1 MEEDGLSAAE
11 SNVDMSEFKH
21 LFEPIEVGTITL
33 PNRVLMPAMHMG
45 MAKDG
50 FPSDGFID
58 FYEERAK
65 AGPGP
70 GLMIIGGCYTEKRGM
85 GAPNFVG
92 LDDDKFIPRLKEL
105 TDCIHRYDSRIAA
118 QLYHGGRYSPG
129 FLIGEQ
135 HVSASAV
142 PSMFNREPAHELSI
156 PEIKEVQENFARAA
170 GRTREAGFD
179 AVELICAAGY
189 LVNQFL
195 SPLTNR
201 REDRYG
207 GDIYGRMTFML
218 ESIASIKEA
227 TGADFPLIC
236 RLSGSDFVEG
246 SHTLEETKVVAR
258 EMERAGVDLISVTGG
273 WHETRVP
280 QITMNVPRG
289 AFVYLAEGIKSAVE
303 KVPVAACNRINNPEM
318 AEQVLAEGRADMV
331 AMARAFLADP
341 NFLRKTYGGRTD
353 DIRTCIACNQGC
365 LDHVFTLQP
374 VTCML
379 NPRAGRERETELLP
393 AEKKKKVL
401 VAGGGPGGME
411 AAWVAAH
418 RGHEVTLCESSGALG
433 GQCVLAAVPPGREEF
448 NEMVRYLRGQ
458 VEKKDVDVRLNTH
471 VDTALVEEINP
482 DAVIM
487 ATGASQTVPGID
499 GIDGPNVVYA
509 WDVLAGGSDAG
520 RTVVV
525 AGGGAVGVETGM
537 FLAERG
543 RNVTV
548 LEMLEKLGA
557 DIGISTRW
565 TILADARELGV
576 KLVRSCRVERIT
588 GAGVVTIIGGK
599 EQELKADTVVIAVGS
614 SPNREL
620 EHGLRAAGLMDGIE
634 FYELGDCK
642 EARKATEAV
651 LEGFAVGL
659 AL

>member
-1 MEEDGLSAAE
+1 M
-11 SNVDMSEFKH
+11 
-21 LFEPIEVGTITL
+21 

-105 TDCIHRYDSRIAA
+105 TDRIHKYDSLIAA

-135 HVSASAV
+135 HVSASASS
-142 PSMFNREPAHELSI
+142 SMFNRDPAHELSI
-156 PEIKEVQENFARAA
+156 LEVEEVQENYAKAAR
-170 GRTREAGFD
+170 RTREAGFD

-195 SPLTNR
+195 SPLTNK

-207 GDIYGRMTFML
+207 GDIFGRMTFML
-218 ESIASIKEA
+218 ESIAAIKEA
-227 TGADFPLIC
+227 TGAYFPLIC
-236 RLSGSDFVEG
+236 RISGSDFVEG

-289 AFVYLAEGIKSAVE
+289 AFVYLAEGIKDAVDR
-303 KVPVAACNRINNPEM
+303 VPVAACNRINSPEM
-318 AEQVLAEGRADMV
+318 AEQVLAEGRADIA

-341 NFLRKTYGGRTD
+341 KFLRKAYEGRTG

-365 LDHVFTLQP
+365 LDNVFTLQP

-379 NPRAGRERETELLP
+379 NPRANRERETELLP
-393 AEKKKKVL
+393 AGEKKRVL

-418 RGHEVTLCESSGALG
+418 RGHRVTLCESSGVLG

-448 NEMVRYLRGQ
+448 SEMVRYLERQ
-458 VEKKDVDVRLNTH
+458 LERKDVEVRLNTR
-471 VDTALVEEINP
+471 VTAGLVKETKP

-487 ATGASQTVPGID
+487 ATGASQILPGID

-509 WDVLAGGSDAG
+509 WDVLAGNADTG

-525 AGGGAVGVETGM
+525 VGGGAVGVETGM

-543 RNVTV
+543 RDVTV

-565 TILADARELGV
+565 TILKDARELGV
-576 KLVRSCRVERIT
+576 KFIGSCCVQRIT
-588 GAGVVTIIGGK
+588 GTGVVAVRGGK
-599 EQELKADTVVIAVGS
+599 DREFEADTVVVAVGS
-614 SPNREL
+614 SPNNEL
-620 EHGLRAAGLMDGIE
+620 EHELRAAGVMDGIE
-634 FYELGDCK
+634 FYKVGDCK
-642 EARKATEAV
+642 EARKAIEAIH
-651 LEGFAVGL
+651 EGFATGL

>member
-1 MEEDGLSAAE
+1 MP
-11 SNVDMSEFKH
+11 EFKH
-21 LFEPIEVGTITL
+21 LFEPIKIGAIIL

-50 FPSDGFID
+50 FISDGFID

-92 LDDDKFIPRLKEL
+92 LDDDRFIPRLKEL
-105 TDCIHRYDSRIAA
+105 TDQIHRYDSRIAA

-135 HVSASAV
+135 HVSASAG
-142 PSMFNREPAHELSI
+142 PSRFNREPAHELSI

-170 GRTREAGFD
+170 RRTREAGFD
-179 AVELICAAGY
+179 AVELLCAAGY

-195 SPLTNR
+195 SPLTNK

-218 ESIASIKEA
+218 ESIAAIKEA

-236 RLSGSDFVEG
+236 RLSGSDFVDG

-289 AFVYLAEGIKSAVE
+289 AFVYLAEGIKSSVE
-303 KVPVAACNRINNPEM
+303 KVPVAACNRINNPGM
-318 AEQVLAEGRADMV
+318 AEQVLAQGRADIV

-341 NFLRKTYGGRTD
+341 NFLRKACEGRAD

-374 VTCML
+374 VSCML
-379 NPRAGRERETELLP
+379 NPRVNRERETELLP
-393 AEKKKKVL
+393 AEKKKSVL

-418 RGHEVTLCESSGALG
+418 RGHQVTLCESSRELG

-448 NEMVRYLRGQ
+448 GEMVRYLERQ
-458 VEKKDVDVRLNTH
+458 VERKGVHIRLKTR
-471 VDTALVEEINP
+471 VTAELVKEMNP
-482 DAVIM
+482 DAVVM
-487 ATGASQTVPGID
+487 ATGASQIVPGID

-509 WDVLAGGSDAG
+509 RDVLAGSADAG
-520 RTVVV
+520 KTVVV
-525 AGGGAVGVETGM
+525 VGGGAVGIETGM

-543 RNVTV
+543 RDVTV
-548 LEMLEKLGA
+548 LEMLEKLGT
-557 DIGISTRW
+557 DIGISMRW
-565 TILADARELGV
+565 TILKDARELGM
-576 KLVRSCRVERIT
+576 KFAESCRVERIT
-588 GAGVVTIIGGK
+588 GIGVVAARGGK
-599 EQELKADTVVIAVGS
+599 DREFKADTVVIAVGS
-614 SPNREL
+614 GPNSEL
-620 EHGLRAAGLMDGIE
+620 EHELRAAGLMDDIE
-634 FYELGDCK
+634 FYKVGDCR
-642 EARKATEAV
+642 EARKATEAIH
-651 LEGFAVGL
+651 EGFAAGL

>member
-1 MEEDGLSAAE
+1 M
-11 SNVDMSEFKH
+11 
-21 LFEPIEVGTITL
+21 

-105 TDCIHRYDSRIAA
+105 TDRIHKHDSLIAA

-135 HVSASAV
+135 HVSASAS
-142 PSMFNREPAHELSI
+142 PSMFNRDPAHELSI
-156 PEIKEVQENFARAA
+156 PEIREVQENYARAA
-170 GRTREAGFD
+170 RRTREAGFD

-195 SPLTNR
+195 SPLTNK

-218 ESIASIKEA
+218 ETIAAIKEA
-227 TGADFPLIC
+227 TGADFPLVC

-258 EMERAGVDLISVTGG
+258 EAERAGADLISVTGG

-289 AFVYLAEGIKSAVE
+289 AFVYLAEGIKGAVDR
-303 KVPVAACNRINNPEM
+303 VPVAACNRINTPET
-318 AEQVLAEGRADMV
+318 AEQVLAEGRADIA

-341 NFLRKTYGGRTD
+341 KFLWKAYEGRTG

-365 LDHVFTLQP
+365 LDNVFTLQP

-379 NPRAGRERETELLP
+379 NPRANRERETELLP
-393 AEKKKKVL
+393 AEERKRVL

-418 RGHEVTLCESSGALG
+418 RGHMVTLCESSRKLG

-448 NEMVRYLRGQ
+448 SEMVRYLERQ
-458 VEKKDVDVRLNTH
+458 LERKNVEVRLNTR
-471 VDTALVEEINP
+471 VTVELVKEIDP
-482 DAVIM
+482 DAVVI
-487 ATGASQTVPGID
+487 ATGASQVVPGID

-509 WDVLAGGSDAG
+509 WDVLAGNADAG

-525 AGGGAVGVETGM
+525 VGGGAVGVETGM

-543 RNVTV
+543 RDVTV

-565 TILADARELGV
+565 TILKDARELGV
-576 KLVRSCRVERIT
+576 KFVESCCVQRIT
-588 GAGVVTIIGGK
+588 GGGVVAVRGGK
-599 EQELKADTVVIAVGS
+599 DREFEANAVVIAVGS

-620 EHGLRAAGLMDGIE
+620 EHELRTAGVMDGIE
-634 FYELGDCK
+634 FYEVGDCK
-642 EARKATEAV
+642 EPRKAMEAIH
-651 LEGFAVGL
+651 EGFAAGL